1 MRVHSFGRVSTFTKV
16 FEHNKETIFQ
26 LQPLLTMKNHRRMLL
41 IILVAALQLIAL
53 LVCTGVFFQ
62 WLRESARAS
71 VMSKIRSKNICY
83 IDHAVCQIRRM
94 GLEDLTHDSVDHQK
108 LQAFVKRT
116 KIPNNGFLVIVD
128 DRKGKVVCHPRL
140 KSEAVQ
146 DSEWCDYCR
155 SIHTKEQVS
164 SGSPDCQNSAL
175 TSLLADSSAMR
186 AGGKVKYQNTLHCV
200 DAQRITELGI
210 IVMANQL
217 CTDRH
222 SAIAAVSKIKKIA
235 FYTTLIVGF
244 LNFGLVYVLVSRFEA
259 TALDNE
265 SQLQSEVQS
274 RKSQLVKTQSAI
286 IFGLAK
292 LAESRDTDTGEH
304 LERIR
309 KYVTILAN
317 DLATRFEEIDD
328 AYIQNLGLA
337 SSLHD
342 IGKVGIP
349 DAILLKPGRL
359 TPEERALMQLHAPMG
374 GECLEA
380 IGDRLGKNDFLQ
392 MAREVAYWH
401 HERWDGTGYP
411 HQLAATAIP
420 ISARIVSVADVY
432 DALTSRRPYKEPMSH
447 EKSREIIVGGAGSQ
461 FDPEVV
467 EAFLRHQEEFQT
479 IASQYNNDEAEKP
492 VAMLLA
498 EKLAAVTE
506 NEVQLNNV

>member
-1 MRVHSFGRVSTFTKV
+1 
-16 FEHNKETIFQ
+16 
-26 LQPLLTMKNHRRMLL
+26 
-41 IILVAALQLIAL
+41 
-53 LVCTGVFFQ
+53 
-62 WLRESARAS
+62 
-71 VMSKIRSKNICY
+71 
-83 IDHAVCQIRRM
+83 
-94 GLEDLTHDSVDHQK
+94 
-108 LQAFVKRT
+108 
-116 KIPNNGFLVIVD
+116 
-128 DRKGKVVCHPRL
+128 
-140 KSEAVQ
+140 
-146 DSEWCDYCR
+146 
-155 SIHTKEQVS
+155 
-164 SGSPDCQNSAL
+164 
-175 TSLLADSSAMR
+175 MR